1 MVDMIAKLARRQSRA
16 LRAQVSIEGRSRDRL
31 SL

>member
-16 LRAQVSIEGRSRDRL
+16 LRAQVRIEGLGGRL
-31 SL
+31 DL

>member
-16 LRAQVSIEGRSRDRL
+16 LSRAQVRLEGL
-31 SL
+31 WGSLGL